1 MVVKIDKRFEKDTDK
16 IKDKKL
22 LNKVARCIGQ
32 AIEAESLEQVSN
44 LKKLQG
50 FTDHYRIR
58 IGDYRA
64 GLRLEEGTLIFE
76 RFLSRK
82 DIYKYFPK

>member
-1 MVVKIDKRFEKDTDK
+1 MVVKIDKRFEKDTDR

-22 LNKVARCIGQ
+22 LSKVAQCIGQ
-32 AIEAESLEQVSN
+32 VMAAENLEQIPN

-50 FTDHYRIR
+50 FKHHYRIR
-58 IGDYRA
+58 IGEYRA
-64 GLRLEEGTLIFE
+64 GLLVEERTVIFE

>member
-1 MVVKIDKRFEKDTDK
+1 MVVRIDRRFEKDTDQ

-22 LNKVARCIGQ
+22 LSRVAHCI
-32 AIEAESLEQVSN
+32 SQVMAAQSIDEISN

-50 FTDHYRIR
+50 FKDHYRIR
-58 IGDYRA
+58 IGDYRL
-64 GLRLEEGTLIFE
+64 GLRVEKGALIFE